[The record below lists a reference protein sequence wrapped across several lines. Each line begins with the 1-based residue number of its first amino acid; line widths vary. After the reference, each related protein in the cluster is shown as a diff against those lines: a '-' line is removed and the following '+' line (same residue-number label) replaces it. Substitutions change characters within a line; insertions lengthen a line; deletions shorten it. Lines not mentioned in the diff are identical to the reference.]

1 MYQLPRGSS
10 LGQAVGAMA
19 VPSSFAGD
27 KLRQFS
33 GASTSVRVIPCQ
45 NPRVGPNQQLLFQI
59 PQEHYSYM
67 KPGTLTVRGKLTV
80 AENNLAVETVVKP
93 STALNQEYDVQA
105 GGDNPTTSGAGMA
118 IRKPYWCFAGNGVEA
133 GGASSLFKEW
143 SVTFPGNLTLN
154 YQREDLYDSAVL
166 PHSRPG
172 LFTHEK
178 HLTESRD
185 TVFFKGE
192 SEIDFNI
199 QCPLPVFNAE
209 SAVPLLLM
217 NSGITVQITTSSLA
231 ESILSGAMVTKV
243 DAQGGKLTAGL
254 LALERVFLEQSA
266 GNKVV
271 DAETGVLSSTVIGTH
286 TPYIPDGF
294 GFGRYGL
301 GDLTTARAEFASQLQ
316 ITPTGTTNQFG
327 EGAIADMPLAGSVV
341 TAGTPVAHNELA
353 MSALRSCPALAS
365 DYTLSE
371 LELVYELVTVQPSFK
386 DGLKQAIAQQ
396 SSQGYFVR
404 TYDRQY
410 FGPYSGSQYLGGNI
424 QLIGNL
430 RSLKSVLWTQTLAR
444 PGGLSTY
451 TQPRRPF
458 SNDKIQRYSVL
469 FNGQQVSSVNV
480 NSLESSFIE
489 MNRAMG
495 RPFDPHMITTFK
507 SSFIGKKVNF
517 QVNPKTSA
525 ATAALLNAQS
535 IVNTIAIT
543 DKAVNNEAEFAA
555 RALAEYAAL
564 QNAAGLRVNTPFG
577 SLHGLSEALLKEYLY
592 NHQSARGTYA
602 GRCFLAGHSC
612 QVTDDYQFANQ
623 GIPVQNIVL
632 QFDTFPGLVPE
643 KYVRKWG
650 YIESPMRS
658 EAGRDNQLHVWLM
671 HDTMF
676 VVGLDGACS
685 LLK

>member
-1 MYQLPRGSS
+1 
-10 LGQAVGAMA
+10 MA

-45 NPRVGPNQQLLFQI
+45 NPQVGQNQQMLFQI
-59 PQEHYSYM
+59 PQEHYSYI
-67 KPGTLTVRGKLTV
+67 KPGTLTVRGKLKVVENAAAVDTMIRPAV
-80 AENNLAVETVVKP
+80 AA
-93 STALNQEYDVQA
+93 NQEYEAEVGKPA
-105 GGDNPTTSGAGMA
+105 EFHTGVAV
-118 IRKPYWCFAGNGVEA
+118 RRPYWCFAGNGVEA
-133 GGASSLFKEW
+133 GGASSLLKEW

-154 YQREDLYDSAVL
+154 YQREDLYDNAVL

-185 TVFFKGE
+185 AVFFKGE
-192 SEIDFNI
+192 TELDFNI

-217 NSGITVQITTSSLA
+217 NSGITVQITTSSLT
-231 ESILSGAMVTKV
+231 ESILSGAMVSRIEGTV
-243 DAQGGKLTAGL
+243 EQGMA
-254 LALERVFLEQSA
+254 AFANVRVFLEQSPSQRA
-266 GNKVV
+266 IDV
-271 DAETGVLSSTVIGTH
+271 ETGILSSTVIGTH
-286 TPYIPDGF
+286 APYIPDGF
-294 GFGRYGL
+294 GLGRYGL
-301 GDLTTARAEFASQLQ
+301 GDLITAKAEFASQAT
-316 ITPTGTTNQFG
+316 ITIGSNQ
-327 EGAIADMPLAGSVV
+327 IADQDLSLPTATAAAGG
-341 TAGTPVAHNELA
+341 AAAAINNELL
-353 MSALRSCPALAS
+353 MSALRGCPALAN
-365 DYTLSE
+365 DYQLSE

-430 RSLKSVLWTQTLAR
+430 RSLKSVLWTQTLAK
-444 PGGLSTY
+444 PSGLTTY

-517 QVNPKTSA
+517 VVNPKAGATGGAVLNQESLINA
-525 ATAALLNAQS
+525 AVSSDKINRDSYFPGRLVTAYGAVAAL
-535 IVNTIAIT
+535 
-543 DKAVNNEAEFAA
+543 
-555 RALAEYAAL
+555 RAGAS
-564 QNAAGLRVNTPFG
+564 TPFK
-577 SLHGLSEALLKEYLY
+577 SLQSLTEAKILEYSN

-632 QFDTFPGLVPE
+632 QFESYQNDVPE
-643 KYVRKWG
+643 KAIRKWG
-650 YIESPMRS
+650 YIESPLRS
-658 EAGRDNQLHVWLM
+658 GSDNQLHVWLM

>member
-1 MYQLPRGSS
+1 
-10 LGQAVGAMA
+10 MA

-45 NPRVGPNQQLLFQI
+45 NPQVGQNQQMLFQI
-59 PQEHYSYM
+59 PQEHYSYI
-67 KPGTLTVRGKLTV
+67 KPGTLTVRGKLKVT
-80 AENNLAVETVVKP
+80 ENALAVDATIKP
-93 STALNQEYDVQA
+93 AAAVNQEYEAEVGVPA
-105 GGDNPTTSGAGMA
+105 AFHTGLAV
-118 IRKPYWCFAGNGVEA
+118 RRPYWCFAGNGVEA
-133 GGASSLFKEW
+133 GGASSLLKEW

-154 YQREDLYDSAVL
+154 YQREDLYDNAVL

-185 TVFFKGE
+185 AVFFKGE
-192 SEIDFNI
+192 SELDFNI

-217 NSGITVQITTSSLA
+217 NSGITVQITTSSLT
-231 ESILSGAMVTKV
+231 ESILSGAMVSRV
-243 DAQGGKLTAGL
+243 EGAHDTA
-254 LALERVFLEQSA
+254 AVAVANARVFLEQSPSQRA
-266 GNKVV
+266 I
-271 DAETGVLSSTVIGTH
+271 DAETGILSSTVIGTH
-286 TPYIPDGF
+286 APYIPDGF
-294 GFGRYGL
+294 GLGRYGL
-301 GDLTTARAEFASQLQ
+301 GDLITAKAEFASQAT
-316 ITPTGTTNQFG
+316 I
-327 EGAIADMPLAGSVV
+327 AIAQDQIAENADLNLP
-341 TAGTPVAHNELA
+341 TATAATGGAVAINNELV
-353 MSALRSCPALAS
+353 MSALRGCPALAT
-365 DYTLSE
+365 DYQLSE

-444 PGGLSTY
+444 PSGLTTY

-517 QVNPKTSA
+517 LVNPKMSSSA
-525 ATAALLNAQS
+525 AANPPGALTQASLINAAVIADQINRDSNFPGRLVTAYGAVAAL
-535 IVNTIAIT
+535 
-543 DKAVNNEAEFAA
+543 
-555 RALAEYAAL
+555 RAGAP
-564 QNAAGLRVNTPFG
+564 TPFK
-577 SLHGLSEALLKEYLY
+577 SLQSLTEAKILEYSN

-632 QFDTFPGLVPE
+632 QFESYQNDVPE
-643 KYVRKWG
+643 KAIRKWG
-650 YIESPMRS
+650 YIESPLRS
-658 EAGRDNQLHVWLM
+658 GSDNQLHVWLM

>member
-45 NPRVGPNQQLLFQI
+45 NPQVGPNQQLLFQI

-67 KPGTLTVRGKLTV
+67 KPGTLTVRGKLKVHENALAIESVVTPATAA
-80 AENNLAVETVVKP
+80 AEYDIATG
-93 STALNQEYDVQA
+93 TAALN
-105 GGDNPTTSGAGMA
+105 MA
-118 IRKPYWCFAGNGVEA
+118 IRRPYWCFAGNGVEA

-154 YQREDLYDSAVL
+154 YQREDLYDNAVL

-231 ESILSGAMVTKV
+231 ESILSGAMVSRLDALPQIPTQLLPVSGPVALADGQRLFGAQSTSHKV
-243 DAQGGKLTAGL
+243 ID
-254 LALERVFLEQSA
+254 V
-266 GNKVV
+266 
-271 DAETGVLSSTVIGTH
+271 ETGIFSSTAIGTH

-294 GFGRYGL
+294 GLGRYGL
-301 GDLTTARAEFASQLQ
+301 GDTTMARAEYASQSE
-316 ITPTGTTNQFG
+316 ITVASNGVAATATLT
-327 EGAIADMPLAGSVV
+327 LAPATAPSANVV
-341 TAGTPVAHNELA
+341 NNEL
-353 MSALRSCPALAS
+353 MMCALRGCPELAAN
-365 DYTLSE
+365 YTLTD

-444 PGGLSTY
+444 PPGLGAY
-451 TQPRRPF
+451 TQPRRVF

-507 SSFIGKKVNF
+507 SSFIGKKVHF
-517 QVNPKTSA
+517 QVNPKASDNSTTFSATHQANALYRAELLNQDATIAATLLAGYNDASLVRGTLAATGGTPFASLHNTSA
-525 ATAALLNAQS
+525 EQLL
-535 IVNTIAIT
+535 
-543 DKAVNNEAEFAA
+543 
-555 RALAEYAAL
+555 EYI
-564 QNAAGLRVNTPFG
+564 N
-577 SLHGLSEALLKEYLY
+577 

-632 QFDTFPGLVPE
+632 QFEAHRALPPVKDI
-643 KYVRKWG
+643 RKWG
-650 YIESPMRS
+650 YIESPMR
-658 EAGRDNQLHVWLM
+658 AGQGNDNQLHVWLM

-676 VVGLDGACS
+676 VVGLDGGCS

>member
-45 NPRVGPNQQLLFQI
+45 NPQVGQNQQLLFQI

-67 KPGTLTVRGKLTV
+67 KPGTLTVRGKLKV
-80 AENNLAVETVVKP
+80 HENDAAIQTVVKP
-93 STALNQEYDVQA
+93 TFAVEYDAAA
-105 GGDNPTTSGAGMA
+105 GNPAVSHLGMA
-118 IRKPYWCFAGNGVEA
+118 IRRPYWCFAGNGVEA

-243 DAQGGKLTAGL
+243 DSDKGAILVSK
-254 LALERVFLEQSA
+254 ERVFTEQSA
-266 GNKVV
+266 GQRVI
-271 DAETGVLSSTVIGTH
+271 DAETGIFSSTAIGTH

-294 GFGRYGL
+294 GLGRYGL
-301 GDLTTARAEFASQLQ
+301 GDLTMARAEYASQVE
-316 ITPTGTTNQFG
+316 ITVTSSAIDD
-327 EGAIADMPLAGSVV
+327 GAAPNLNPA
-341 TAGTPVAHNELA
+341 TAGTAAAVPVNNELA
-353 MSALRSCPALAS
+353 MAALRGCPELATG
-365 DYTLSE
+365 YTLSE

-430 RSLKSVLWTQTLAR
+430 RSLKSVLWTQTLAK
-444 PGGLSTY
+444 PNGLTTY

-507 SSFIGKKVNF
+507 SSFIGRKVNF
-517 QVNPKTSA
+517 QVNPKASA
-525 ATAALLNAQS
+525 AAQ
-535 IVNTIAIT
+535 TAIT
-543 DKAVNNEAEFAA
+543 PQGMVYALAASDEVNNDENIAERIRVAYT
-555 RALAEYAAL
+555 ALAANVRTTA
-564 QNAAGLRVNTPFG
+564 PFARLA
-577 SLHGLSEALLKEYLY
+577 SLTKEQIIAYSN

-632 QFDTFPGLVPE
+632 QFESQQTSAMSDKLI
-643 KYVRKWG
+643 RKWG
-650 YIESPMRS
+650 HIESPMRS
-658 EAGRDNQLHVWLM
+658 GTDNQLHVWLM